1 MVEELCEGWGVTP
14 VLNQVASPTPTTPG
28 LVTSLPGSVGSRV
41 LAQLWE
47 SGRWRTSQVRGTLF
61 QEGPRSEVVLTVT
74 VPIAAEE
81 GDLISSEFLTDRS
94 VSPEWAERDADGV
107 MDPEL

>member
-1 MVEELCEGWGVTP
+1 M
-14 VLNQVASPTPTTPG
+14 
-28 LVTSLPGSVGSRV
+28 
-41 LAQLWE
+41 
-47 SGRWRTSQVRGTLF
+47 RGTLF

-74 VPIAAEE
+74 MPIAAEE

-107 MDPEL
+107 MDPES